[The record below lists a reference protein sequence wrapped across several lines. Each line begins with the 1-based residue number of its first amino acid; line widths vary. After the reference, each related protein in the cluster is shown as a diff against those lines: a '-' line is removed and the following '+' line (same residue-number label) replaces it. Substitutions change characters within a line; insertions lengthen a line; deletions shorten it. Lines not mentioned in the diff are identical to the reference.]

1 MAAASRFMKERSHEE
16 EGGLQDSGDLDNGN
30 ETQETE
36 EYVESVPARSRR
48 AKPKHV
54 EVSGVGSVGVIDVPV
69 GGGGGGGG
77 DEDAAPSA
85 RAMDELLEEEYEELP
100 TYHGSQ
106 DKELLLG
113 ISEPI
118 VIPITCG
125 KEPDEQRRAL
135 IRPLVDINHQDR
147 GRSTST
153 LWAQGGVI
161 QYGNKM
167 LKGQQFE
174 AICGRGTAKKWKHS
188 CEVADGVA
196 GCLVSFKR
204 QRVEACLVNMGG
216 VHGESL
222 IGQRVQVYRVDSE
235 PPGWSAKGSVVAFEK
250 ETGEHIIKYD
260 GGALKDRRHLANQK
274 MRWWGRGVPSEARGD
289 TVSMAASSMR
299 FAPCRDCDAC
309 LINAA
314 LPADSDQDAR
324 LACYRA
330 MVRRGV
336 ELGFHGAVLADQ
348 RDGLEGE
355 KLSLELAYP
364 HGTIAERNAKVT
376 VLGFDA
382 RQFAHKVQF
391 STGEEDY
398 VQLWQPQLNQRTEV
412 PLLCTPRLKSGEVVT
427 GVVPPS
433 GRGGTRRSRTAAAA
447 LRNAEA
453 AAAAAAAQRDSMPLA
468 DENEGM
474 HAAVALT
481 DFANAVAAQE
491 EEPEDAPPSR
501 RARSQHHAAA
511 AAALAPLAMP
521 PPALRPPR
529 ASALSSDLKDDA
541 QVDLYSV
548 LLSLGEHFAAPAD
561 AEAAAAQEAERLQEC
576 IVDFFTFANRHAP
589 DLTFEGQ
596 YKVVKYLY
604 QQTPPNWAQLKRHVM
619 RTCALQRVPEPPA
632 PPAPPR

>member
-1 MAAASRFMKERSHEE
+1 MSRFSGRMAAASRFMKERSHEE

-30 ETQETE
+30 ETQDME

-48 AKPKHV
+48 AKPKHI
-54 EVSGVGSVGVIDVPV
+54 EVSGVGGV
-69 GGGGGGGG
+69 GGGGG
-77 DEDAAPSA
+77 DEDAAPSV
-85 RAMDELLEEEYEELP
+85 RATDESLEEKCEELP

-106 DKELLLG
+106 EKELLLG

-196 GCLVSFKR
+196 GCMVSFKR
-204 QRVEACLVNMGG
+204 QRVEACLVNMGA

-274 MRWWGRGVPSEARGD
+274 MRWWGRGLSSEARGD

-299 FAPCRDCDAC
+299 FAPCRECDAC

-433 GRGGTRRSRTAAAA
+433 GPSGRGGTRRSRTTAAT

-453 AAAAAAAQRDSMPLA
+453 AAAAQRDSLPLA

-491 EEPEDAPPSR
+491 GEPEDAPPSR
-501 RARSQHHAAA
+501 RARSQHHVAS
-511 AAALAPLAMP
+511 AALAP
-521 PPALRPPR
+521 PALR
-529 ASALSSDLKDDA
+529 ASALSSDLTDDA

-548 LLSLGEHFAAPAD
+548 LLKLGEHFAADPTVTASSL
-561 AEAAAAQEAERLQEC
+561 AAQEAERLQEC
-576 IVDFFTFANRHAP
+576 IVDFFTLANRHAA

-604 QQTPPNWAQLKRHVM
+604 QQTPPNWTQLKRHVT
-619 RTCALQRVPEPPA
+619 RTCALQRVPDPPA
-632 PPAPPR
+632 PTGPPR